1 VKAAVVQLN
10 SGEDVGRNLSTAEA
24 LGREAATA
32 GAALVVMP
40 ENALYMGAEEGRGQV
55 AGRYVPGEAP
65 GGPCGERMAALSRET
80 GAWVLWGGV
89 PEARAEDARTFN
101 TAALL
106 DERGVVVARYRK
118 IHLFDIDLP
127 GGPVLTESRNTA
139 PGDAL
144 VVADTPVGRLGLS
157 VCYDVRFPELYRGLV
172 DGGATVL
179 AVPAAFTATTG
190 RAHWELLLR
199 ARAVE
204 SQSYVLAAAQWGT
217 HPGGRT
223 TWGHAMIVDPWG
235 VVLAERAEGEG
246 VVLAEIDPGRTA
258 SVRASLPSLMHRR
271 IGRSR
276 SEG

>member
-1 VKAAVVQLN
+1 MKAAVVQLN
-10 SGEDVGRNLSTAEA
+10 AGEDVARNLASAEEV
-24 LGREAATA
+24 GRAAA
-32 GAALVVMP
+32 ADGASLVVMP
-40 ENALYMGAEEGRGQV
+40 ENVLYMGADVGRGAV
-55 AGRYVPGEAP
+55 AGAYAVGEAP
-65 GGPCGERMAALSRET
+65 AGPCGARMAALSRET

-89 PEARAEDARTFN
+89 PEVRSEDARTFN
-101 TAALL
+101 AAVLV
-106 DERGVVVARYRK
+106 DARGVVAARYRK

-139 PGDAL
+139 PGAD
-144 VVADTPVGRLGLS
+144 VVAADTPVGRLGLS
-157 VCYDVRFPELYRGLV
+157 VCYDVRFPELYRALV

-204 SQSYVLAAAQWGT
+204 SQSYVLAAAQWGE

-235 VVLAERAEGEG
+235 AVLAERAEGVG
-246 VVLAEIDPGRTA
+246 FVAAELDPARVA
-258 SVRASLPSLMHRR
+258 SVRASLPSLAHRR
-271 IGRSR
+271 LGRA
-276 SEG
+276 

>member
-1 VKAAVVQLN
+1 MKAAVVQLT
-10 SGEDVGRNLSTAEA
+10 SGEDVDRNLAAAEA
-24 LGREAATA
+24 LGREAASA

-40 ENALYMGAEEGRGQV
+40 ENALYMGAEEGRPAV
-55 AGRYVPGEAP
+55 AGRYALGEAP
-65 GGPCGERMAALSRET
+65 GGPCGARMAALSRAT

-89 PEARAEDARTFN
+89 PEARADDARTFN
-101 TAALL
+101 TAVLL
-106 DERGVVVARYRK
+106 DARGVVAARYRK

-127 GGPVLTESRNTA
+127 GGPVLTESRSTA

-204 SQSYVLAAAQWGT
+204 SQAYVLAAAQWGE

-235 VVLAERAEGEG
+235 VVLGERAEGEG
-246 VVLAEIDPGRTA
+246 VVVADLDPERVA
-258 SVRASLPSLMHRR
+258 AVRASLPSLAHRR
-271 IGRSR
+271 IGR
-276 SEG
+276 GH

>member
-1 VKAAVVQLN
+1 
-10 SGEDVGRNLSTAEA
+10 
-24 LGREAATA
+24 
-32 GAALVVMP
+32 
-40 ENALYMGAEEGRGQV
+40 
-55 AGRYVPGEAP
+55 
-65 GGPCGERMAALSRET
+65 MAALSRET

-144 VVADTPVGRLGLS
+144 VVADSPVGRLGLS

-258 SVRASLPSLMHRR
+258 SVRASLPSLAHRR

>member
-1 VKAAVVQLN
+1 MQLN
-10 SGEDVGRNLSTAEA
+10 SGEDVDANLATATA
-24 LGREAATA
+24 LGLEAAAA

-40 ENALYMGAEEGRGQV
+40 ENALFMGAEEGRGAV
-55 AGRYVPGEAP
+55 AGRYELGMPPTGA
-65 GGPCGERMAALSRET
+65 CGERMASLARST

-89 PEARAEDARTFN
+89 PEVRDGDPRTFN

-106 DERGVVVARYRK
+106 DGRGAVVARYRK

-139 PGDAL
+139 PGDEL

-172 DGGATVL
+172 DEGATVL

-204 SQSYVLAAAQWGT
+204 SQAYVLAAAQWGT

-235 VVLAERAEGEG
+235 VVLAERPEGEG
-246 VVLAEIDPGRTA
+246 FVLAEIDAARTA
-258 SVRASLPSLMHRR
+258 AVRASLPSLAHRR
-271 IGRSR
+271 IGRGR
-276 SEG
+276 

>member
-1 VKAAVVQLN
+1 MRGTSEDGAVARGMVCSLA
-10 SGEDVGRNLSTAEA
+10 VA
-24 LGREAATA
+24 
-32 GAALVVMP
+32 
-40 ENALYMGAEEGRGQV
+40 RGQFD
-55 AGRYVPGEAP
+55 EH
-65 GGPCGERMAALSRET
+65 
-80 GAWVLWGGV
+80 GA
-89 PEARAEDARTFN
+89 
-101 TAALL
+101 
-106 DERGVVVARYRK
+106 VVARYRK

-139 PGDAL
+139 PGDAV
-144 VVADTPVGRLGLS
+144 VVADSPVGRLGLS
-157 VCYDVRFPELYRGLV
+157 VCYDVRFPELYRALV

-204 SQSYVLAAAQWGT
+204 AQSYVLAAAQWGT

-246 VVLAEIDPGRTA
+246 VVLADIDAGRIA
-258 SVRASLPSLMHRR
+258 AVRASLPSLAHRR
-271 IGRSR
+271 IGRDR
-276 SEG
+276 

>member
-1 VKAAVVQLN
+1 MKAAVVQLT
-10 SGEDVGRNLSTAEA
+10 SGEDVGRNLSTAET
-24 LGREAATA
+24 LGREAAAA
-32 GAALVVMP
+32 GASLVVMP
-40 ENALYMGAEEGRGQV
+40 ENALYMGADEGRVAV
-55 AGRYVPGEAP
+55 AGGYVVGEVP
-65 GGPCGERMAALSRET
+65 SGPCGARMAELSRET

-89 PEARAEDARTFN
+89 PEARAEDARTYN

-106 DERGVVVARYRK
+106 DARGVVVARYRK

-139 PGDAL
+139 PGDA
-144 VVADTPVGRLGLS
+144 VVAVDSPVGRLGLS
-157 VCYDVRFPELYRGLV
+157 VCYDVRFPELYRALV
-172 DGGATVL
+172 DDGATVL

-204 SQSYVLAAAQWGT
+204 AQSHVLAAAQWGT

-246 VVLAEIDPGRTA
+246 FVLADVDPARTA
-258 SVRASLPSLMHRR
+258 SVRASLPSLAHRR
-271 IGRSR
+271 LGR
-276 SEG
+276 GA

>member
-1 VKAAVVQLN
+1 MKAAVVQLT
-10 SGEDVGRNLSTAEA
+10 SGEDVGHNLATAAA
-24 LGREAATA
+24 LGREAAEA

-40 ENALYMGAEEGRGQV
+40 ENTLYMGAEEGRGQV
-55 AGRYVPGEAP
+55 AGRYDIGEIPA
-65 GGPCGERMAALSRET
+65 GGCGERMAALSLAT

-101 TAALL
+101 TAVLL
-106 DERGVVVARYRK
+106 DPRGVVAARYRK

-144 VVADTPVGRLGLS
+144 VVAETPVGRLGLS

-204 SQSYVLAAAQWGT
+204 SQAYVLAAAQWGT

-223 TWGHAMIVDPWG
+223 TWGHAMIIDPWG
-235 VVLAERAEGEG
+235 VVLAEQAEGEG
-246 VVLAEIDPGRTA
+246 FVLAEIDPARTA
-258 SVRASLPSLMHRR
+258 AVRASLPSLAHRR
-271 IGRSR
+271 IGRNS
-276 SEG
+276 

>member
-10 SGEDVGRNLSTAEA
+10 SGEDVDRNLSAAEA
-24 LGREAATA
+24 FGREAAAA

-40 ENALYMGAEEGRGQV
+40 ENALYMGAEEGRGGV
-55 AGRYVPGEAP
+55 AGRYALGETPA
-65 GGPCGERMAALSRET
+65 GPCGDRMAALSRET

-89 PEARAEDARTFN
+89 PEAREEDARTFN

-106 DERGVVVARYRK
+106 DECGVVVARYRK

-144 VVADTPVGRLGLS
+144 VVADSPVGRLGLS

-199 ARAVE
+199 ARAIE
-204 SQSYVLAAAQWGT
+204 SQSYVLAAAQWGA

-246 VVLAEIDPGRTA
+246 VALAEIDPGRTA
-258 SVRASLPSLMHRR
+258 SVRASLPSLAHRR
-271 IGRSR
+271 IGR
-276 SEG
+276 GA

>member
-1 VKAAVVQLN
+1 VKAAVVQMT
-10 SGEDVGRNLSTAEA
+10 SGEDVDRNVATAVA
-24 LGREAATA
+24 LGREAAAA

-40 ENALYMGAEEGRGQV
+40 ENALYMGAEEGRARV
-55 AGRYVPGEAP
+55 AGRYVLGEAP
-65 GGPCGERMAALSRET
+65 GGPCGDRMAALSRET

-89 PEARAEDARTFN
+89 PEARGDDARTFN

-106 DERGVVVARYRK
+106 DGRGAVASRYRK

-127 GGPVLTESRNTA
+127 GGPTLTESRNTA
-139 PGDAL
+139 PGEAV
-144 VVADTPVGRLGLS
+144 VVADTPVGRVGLS
-157 VCYDVRFPELYRGLV
+157 VCYDVRFPELYRALV

-204 SQSYVLAAAQWGT
+204 SQAYVLAAAQWGT

-246 VVLAEIDPGRTA
+246 FVLAEIDPERTA
-258 SVRASLPSLMHRR
+258 SVRASLPSLAHRR
-271 IGRSR
+271 IGLNR
-276 SEG
+276 

>member
-1 VKAAVVQLN
+1 MKAAVVQLN
-10 SGEDVGRNLSTAEA
+10 SGEDVDRNLSAAEA
-24 LGREAATA
+24 FGREAAAA

-40 ENALYMGAEEGRGQV
+40 ENALYMGAEEGRGSV
-55 AGRYVPGEAP
+55 AGRYALGETPA
-65 GGPCGERMAALSRET
+65 GPCGDRMAALSRET

-89 PEARAEDARTFN
+89 PEAREEDARTFN
-101 TAALL
+101 TAALV

-144 VVADTPVGRLGLS
+144 VVADSPVGRLGLS

-199 ARAVE
+199 ARAIE
-204 SQSYVLAAAQWGT
+204 SQSYVLAAAQWGA

-246 VVLAEIDPGRTA
+246 VALAEIDPGRTA
-258 SVRASLPSLMHRR
+258 SVRASLPSLAHRR
-271 IGRSR
+271 IGR
-276 SEG
+276 GA